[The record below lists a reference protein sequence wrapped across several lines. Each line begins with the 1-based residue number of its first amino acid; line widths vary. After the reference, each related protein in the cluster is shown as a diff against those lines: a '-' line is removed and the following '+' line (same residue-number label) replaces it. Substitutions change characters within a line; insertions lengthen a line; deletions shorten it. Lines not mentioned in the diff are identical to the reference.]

1 MLNNAYDNDNN
12 ENTNK
17 IKEISSTINFYKID
31 IKNKSK
37 NFKYEESKEDHDD
50 EGNDIFEGIENKFFL
65 ADEYLKKLL
74 EKIIKDI
81 EEYFRKIFEDRAR
94 KFCKEYREKKYK
106 EIEFLKLDLE
116 QKNELNNNR
125 NKNTIEE
132 KYKQLQEKIKN
143 LENENNKLKEQIKNK
158 DEIINKLID
167 TYEPKNKNEK
177 SEENDGKIFKCPK
190 GLVNI
195 GLTCYM
201 NSLLQCL
208 FYIPELRQFFINE
221 QFTEK
226 QEACQALS
234 EVMKSLNNKKS
245 KKIKP
250 EKFKEIMGKKN
261 KLFSGI
267 KAGDAKDLLFNVIDI
282 LLLELTQDE
291 DDNENYDNE
300 SLPNEGKS
308 NEKINNITDQNKL
321 FQLCKSETN
330 ENLIINKLFIGY
342 YEQIYNCSKIKNKKI
357 YSFQSESFILFELQK
372 IKNYFGDKKLNLE
385 LCFSYL
391 YRKRKNSSFFCSECN
406 SIENSDCHEVIYR
419 PPKILVI
426 ILDRGK
432 GKTFKEQVVFH
443 PYLDLV
449 NCISEE
455 NYDYSSLYQLIGVI
469 THSGKSSSSGHYT
482 ARCLTD
488 KGEYYYFSDEQVI
501 QIEYDEG
508 LLDNEP
514 YILFYKM
521 VNKNEIK
528 ENMEKIND
536 KIDKINPK
544 KNLLIEENKED
555 EKEEEE
561 EEEEEKEFKED

>member
-1 MLNNAYDNDNN
+1 M
-12 ENTNK
+12 
-17 IKEISSTINFYKID
+17 
-31 IKNKSK
+31 
-37 NFKYEESKEDHDD
+37 
-50 EGNDIFEGIENKFFL
+50 
-65 ADEYLKKLL
+65 
-74 EKIIKDI
+74 
-81 EEYFRKIFEDRAR
+81 
-94 KFCKEYREKKYK
+94 
-106 EIEFLKLDLE
+106 DLE

-143 LENENNKLKEQIKNK
+143 LENEINELKDKIKK
-158 DEIINKLID
+158 RDEIIKKLID
-167 TYEPKNKNEK
+167 TYETKDK
-177 SEENDGKIFKCPK
+177 SEKCEKMDGKTIKLPN
-190 GLVNI
+190 GLVNL

-208 FYIPELRQFFINE
+208 FYIPELRQFFIKE
-221 QFTEK
+221 KFTEK

-234 EVMKSLNNKKS
+234 EVMKSLQS
-245 KKIKP
+245 KNSKEIRP

-261 KLFSGI
+261 KLFYGI
-267 KAGDAKDLLFNVIDI
+267 KAADAKDLFFNVIDI
-282 LLLELTQDE
+282 LLLELTHDNDE
-291 DDNENYDNE
+291 DDNENDDNE

-308 NEKINNITDQNKL
+308 NEKINNIKEQNKL
-321 FQLCKSETN
+321 FELSKTETN
-330 ENLIINKLFIGY
+330 ENIIINKLFIGY
-342 YEQIYNCSKIKNKKI
+342 YEQIYNCSKNKNKKI
-357 YSFQSESFILFELQK
+357 YCFQNESYILFELQK
-372 IKNYFGDKKLNLE
+372 IKNYFGDQNLTLE